1 MSHRLERINELIKQE
16 LGKIFLKE
24 GDFEPGVLVTVMA
37 VETSKDLLH
46 SNVII
51 SVFPDNI
58 AQKIMEQLEKRIYFF
73 QQELNHRLK
82 MHPVPKIRFVL
93 NRVESES
100 ERIERLIKTTD
111 YR

>member
-1 MSHRLERINELIKQE
+1 MSYRLEKINELIKQE

-24 GDFEPGVLVTVMA
+24 GDFEPGILVTIMA

-46 SNVII
+46 SKVII
-51 SVFPDNI
+51 SVFPDKT
-58 AQKIMEQLEKRIYFF
+58 AQKTMEYIERRVYFF

-100 ERIERLIKTTD
+100 EEIERLIGKI
-111 YR
+111 